1 MQLLSLR
8 HPDLARSIGAAM
20 LALVS
25 ATAAGCASPLLP
37 AWTQSKTDR
46 AVQAAANDESFPSA
60 AQAGLA
66 SNSVRSS
73 KVR

>member
-1 MQLLSLR
+1 MHFPIRR
-8 HPDLARSIGAAM
+8 HLVLNRSIWAAF
-20 LALVS
+20 LALVG
-25 ATAAGCASPLLP
+25 AMANGCASPLLP

-46 AVQAAANDESFPSA
+46 AVQAAADDESFPSA

-66 SNSVRSS
+66 SNSPRSS